1 MLALPLKLNKSIPTN
16 CGFAKG
22 CQRYLLSKMANLGP
36 FTTHLVY
43 MFSKGLNRSTW
54 HMVLCHCTVVHNL
67 MTNDLA
73 AGWPSDLRELWKCWE
88 IERNDPPESERSWP
102 NMMIHL
108 VFQGCDFFG
117 DSWEAKS
124 GGWLV
129 LKKGH
134 FRMRGEFD
142 RNDAWWYIDT
152 CVFFMHHTLVI
163 YHCWLGYYV
172 IVRISYI
179 WI

>member
-1 MLALPLKLNKSIPTN
+1 MY
-16 CGFAKG
+16 
-22 CQRYLLSKMANLGP
+22 QLSKMVNVGP
-36 FTTHLVY
+36 FTTHLVH
-43 MFSKGLNRSTW
+43 MFTIDLNRSTW